1 MPGEVV
7 PARAPRRRVRRLE
20 PVASTA
26 PVVTALPTQS
36 LAGAPMGGG
45 DTQPPTEE
53 RQTPMAIAAMTR
65 AAETAVAPMGEPGT
79 AETLARAYTA
89 RAVDTLGTLME
100 ADYKEG
106 TRLAAALAL
115 LDRGWGK
122 IGSAAKEEA
131 HDGDDGFDPAEGRE
145 RLARE
150 LDRLARREGA
160 DAPAGPADG
169 S

>member
-26 PVVTALPTQS
+26 PVVTALPTE
-36 LAGAPMGGG
+36 PP
-45 DTQPPTEE
+45 QPPT
-53 RQTPMAIAAMTR
+53 AFTR
-65 AAETAVAPMGEPGT
+65 PVETAVAPMGEPGT

-131 HDGDDGFDPAEGRE
+131 HDGDDGFDPAAGRE

-160 DAPAGPADG
+160 DALAGPADG